1 MHTAMKIRTVKYMFR
16 QGLVGLW
23 RNRGMSVAS
32 IGSVAASLVVL
43 GLIITLVLNINNVA
57 ELTQM
62 QFDSIQVYL
71 NEGLDQNEV
80 QEIGQRIGS
89 IDGVQLVEYE
99 SKEQALKNM
108 KERWGEQ
115 GYLLEYLENNPLPN
129 SFIISME
136 TLEDADGIVA
146 ELQKLEGIDEIKY
159 YKEIIENLLKIA
171 GFIRTVGLVLILILI
186 LVAMFIISNTI
197 KLTLNAR
204 RQEINI
210 MKYVGAT
217 NWFIRWPFVLE
228 GMALGLSGALIAVLV
243 VYFGYQYTFQIISDR
258 FTVMVSA
265 YMIGTR
271 AMMHTTIS
279 MFSVLGA
286 GVGALGSFISLRKHL
301 RV

>member
-1 MHTAMKIRTVKYMFR
+1 MAMKIRTVKYIFK
-16 QGLVGLW
+16 QGIVGLW
-23 RNRGMSVAS
+23 RNRGMSIAS

-43 GLIITLVLNINNVA
+43 GVIITLVLNINNVA
-57 ELTQM
+57 DLTQM

-71 NEGLDQNEV
+71 QEDLNQNEI
-80 QEIGQRIGS
+80 QEIGKSIAL
-89 IDGVQLVEYE
+89 IDGVKNVEYE

-108 KERWGEQ
+108 KERWGQQ

-129 SFIISME
+129 SFIVNMDS
-136 TLEDADGIVA
+136 LEHADGIVA
-146 ELQKLEGIDEIKY
+146 VLQKLKGIDEIKY
-159 YKEIIENLLKIA
+159 YKEIIENLIRIA
-171 GFIRTVGLVLILILI
+171 KFIRTIGLVLILVLILI
-186 LVAMFIISNTI
+186 AMFIISNTI

-228 GMALGLSGALIAVLV
+228 GVILGLAGAIIALVV
-243 VYFGYQYTFQIISDR
+243 VYFGYQYTFQVISER
-258 FTVMVSA
+258 FTIVVSA
-265 YMIGTR
+265 YMISVKE
-271 AMMHTTIS
+271 MMGKTIT

>member
-1 MHTAMKIRTVKYMFR
+1 MKIRTVKYIFK
-16 QGLVGLW
+16 QGIVGLW
-23 RNRGMSVAS
+23 RNRGMSIAS

-43 GLIITLVLNINNVA
+43 GVIITLVLNINNVA
-57 ELTQM
+57 DLTQM

-71 NEGLDQNEV
+71 QEDLNQNQI
-80 QEIGQRIGS
+80 QEIGQS
-89 IDGVQLVEYE
+89 IALIEGIENVEYE

-108 KERWGEQ
+108 KERWGQQ
-115 GYLLEYLENNPLPN
+115 GYLLEFLENNPLPN
-129 SFIISME
+129 SFIVHME
-136 TLEDADGIVA
+136 SLEQADGIVA
-146 ELQKLEGIDEIKY
+146 ELQKLNGIDEIKY
-159 YKEIIENLLKIA
+159 YKEIIENLLRIA
-171 GFIRTVGLVLILILI
+171 KFIRTIGLVLILVLI

-228 GMALGLSGALIAVLV
+228 GVILGLAGAIIALVV
-243 VYFGYQYTFQIISDR
+243 VYFGYQFTFQVISER
-258 FTVMVSA
+258 FTIVVSA
-265 YMIGTR
+265 YMISVK
-271 AMMHTTIS
+271 AMMSKTIT
-279 MFSVLGA
+279 MFTVLGA